1 MVSLRKCRTIF
12 LIGLSLFFMFSFLRL
27 GSVSAGSQ
35 IIIHSEDYASIQQA
49 IDNAT
54 VGATVLV
61 APGIYYEHLNIGK
74 NISLLGENRET
85 TIIDGVDSQNVI
97 SITSDGVTIG
107 NLTLTKSSARTSD
120 NGIYVDRSRGI
131 FVNDTKIVGTYNGIY
146 LYLCSNSIFSRNIIT
161 NQTSGVTLVTSNFN
175 VFSGNLISDNSNGIT
190 ISYSNNN
197 MFSGNTLSNNE
208 EGISISEP
216 SNRNNFYHNNIGDA
230 IILSGATPNIWSR
243 SGEGNYW
250 LAYNFTGRDMNGD
263 GIGDEPFVIDE
274 SNQDSFPLMGAFGE
288 FDADFGNKI
297 FRPNVISNSTISN
310 FRFETGRE
318 TGSKMI
324 TFTASSQNDASGF
337 CRIMIPTSLMN
348 YTFTVI
354 DNEGEVPFSLLA
366 PSNATNAYLYFTYPG
381 GDQGVTI
388 VSLKF
393 MQFYDDLLLKYNKLL
408 ADFDSLNMTY
418 QNLLAGYNSTM
429 QALLNS
435 FNLLLAEFNQL
446 QSTISALN
454 STVQNNSRD
463 QSDSLQNMRNLT
475 YILAATTAAFLITTA
490 YFSARVHTKRK
501 PRTTD
506 AEEQE

>member
-1 MVSLRKCRTIF
+1 MVNLRKCRTIF
-12 LIGLSLFFMFSFLRL
+12 LIGLPLFFMFSFLRF
-27 GSVSAGSQ
+27 GPVSAGNQ

-49 IDNAT
+49 INNAT

-61 APGIYYEHLNIGK
+61 APGIYYESLSIGK

-85 TIIDGVDSQNVI
+85 TIIDGADSQNVI

-146 LYLCSNSIFSRNIIT
+146 LYLCSSSTFSRNIIT
-161 NQTSGVTLVTSNFN
+161 NQTSGVTLVTSNNN
-175 VFSGNLISDNSNGIT
+175 VFSGNLISDDSNGIT
-190 ISYSNNN
+190 ISYSNLN
-197 MFSGNTLSNNE
+197 MFSGNTLSNNG

-274 SNQDSFPLMGAFGE
+274 SNQDSFPLMGAFSE
-288 FDADFGNKI
+288 FDVDFGNKI

-324 TFTASSQNDASGF
+324 TFTASSQNEVSGF

-366 PSNATNAYLYFTYPG
+366 PSNATNAYLYFTYPS
-381 GDQGVTI
+381 GDQGITI

-418 QNLLAGYNSTM
+418 QNLLGSYNSTM

-501 PRTTD
+501 PRTTG
-506 AEEQE
+506 AEEQ